1 MQKASLVGPTPLAV
15 HDCYNICESRSL
27 GDSQCRQMGSANSM
41 QGSRYAITAIRDILT
56 GVWDIFYSI
65 YKGDWWGILHALLK
79 IVATALHWLLTM
91 VRIITFLDTV
101 DYIVE
106 EINHN
111 RLKEYVR
118 IQLQNKYGGQE
129 LQNIKDTLHLDHG
142 AFGYR
147 IPMRAIRTYL
157 DSETPSPSTEPD
169 EVGLPNL
176 VVLNK
181 HGIDLEE
188 YCGFKFTEGFTYSKR
203 YKTLKKGLHAGGGG
217 GGEVDNPIS
226 KDELHEYISSGGTE
240 GPKFFVFCMRDG
252 VLKTKLRTAELKV
265 RELGLMPR
273 WTTEDKEVTLAKDI
287 KHNGY
292 DTAHAETDLA
302 NFLINPIGRTDKSM
316 DMQGALNELCTP
328 VAVGIFR
335 YTDKLRGL
343 TVCLFRKSIYQHR
356 LYF

>member
-1 MQKASLVGPTPLAV
+1 MAIECVEQQEWIEEKVSKPIEEWVEKQEEKCKKRPWWDPRRWLCTIVTTFVKVVRWVIVNVGKWVVRTV
-15 HDCYNICESRSL
+15 CKVV
-27 GDSQCRQMGSANSM
+27 GTT
-41 QGSRYAITAIRDILT
+41 ITAIRDILT

-111 RLKEYVR
+111 KLKEYVR

-129 LQNIKDTLHLDHG
+129 LQNIKDTLHLNHG

-181 HGIDLEE
+181 HGIE
-188 YCGFKFTEGFTYSKR
+188 S
-203 YKTLKKGLHAGGGG
+203 
-217 GGEVDNPIS
+217 
-226 KDELHEYISSGGTE
+226 
-240 GPKFFVFCMRDG
+240 
-252 VLKTKLRTAELKV
+252 
-265 RELGLMPR
+265 
-273 WTTEDKEVTLAKDI
+273 
-287 KHNGY
+287 
-292 DTAHAETDLA
+292 
-302 NFLINPIGRTDKSM
+302 
-316 DMQGALNELCTP
+316 
-328 VAVGIFR
+328 
-335 YTDKLRGL
+335 
-343 TVCLFRKSIYQHR
+343 
-356 LYF
+356 